1 MTEVVQEKCRVE
13 ASLFGMD
20 VFEMQSTE
28 GGWAVD
34 NRLGHFPVDSEWTKK
49 AVVERTL
56 QFLTLHFCEICDG
69 KGVGHFGPP
78 DALVGDAGF
87 ESCES
92 HFF

>member
-28 GGWAVD
+28 GGCAVD
-34 NRLGHFPVDSEWTKK
+34 NRLGHFSVDAEGTKEP
-49 AVVERTL
+49 VVELTL

-69 KGVGHFGPP
+69 KGV
-78 DALVGDAGF
+78 
-87 ESCES
+87 
-92 HFF
+92 

>member
-49 AVVERTL
+49 AIVKLTL

-69 KGVGHFGPP
+69 EGV
-78 DALVGDAGF
+78 
-87 ESCES
+87 
-92 HFF
+92 